1 MFRNIIILII
11 NYFSFKYI
19 NTQLYSIIEN
29 LNISISEDIYVL
41 MSNKN
46 DFYNKKIS
54 FKYLEQFFQ
63 NNEEEYIES
72 NISNIIYPY
81 YIQNNEIG
89 YMNNNNDVYKIYFN
103 GEEKEINYNI
113 KNNYGDYAYPSMKI
127 NSTYELRNND
137 NDDENE
143 KDDNVKNAINIIN
156 NVGDTNGLSINSI
169 FSSNVNSYSKIINFK
184 RMIFGLNSNDNYIYI
199 IKNYTN
205 NTDKIF
211 YKNKYCFYGSIK
223 NFFISNEYLISVLND
238 NETICL
244 SKLIFYDSFYNP
256 STANFDIE
264 FSINFTVNENNN
276 ILDVKIKN
284 KFIYFSLENEKVIRR
299 YFIQTTGDKK
309 LISNI
314 NFTYEYLIDDLTQ
327 FEIFSYTLYA
337 LEYNTSLIIFNL
349 TDGNIINRIILK
361 GMIAIDK
368 FKNIFNN
375 FNFLGIFLNNSKT
388 DEFFI
393 ELLINNE
400 TYPTINKILCY
411 KFIDVHYNFTN
422 NYYITIDNYFTYFL
436 DKNNNNIIAIRRGLI
451 NSIDFISFI
460 FPIEDINLINKN
472 SIIVAYQNESS
483 FLSNFGVYDKI
494 NKTFILFNRIKY
506 YNNSF
511 NYSLNL
517 KKGYYTILLNHISE
531 ICPGYNNSKYLCNI
545 ISFYNFRYV
554 GNSHKRISI
563 LCIVLII
570 IFLIVIFALIGFD
583 IYLDKIKKV
592 DNGLRIKTNIN
603 KNDKKLLYISNNQY
617 NNKNNKN
624 IETKEFLKK
633 KKKKRNKIIRE
644 IIEKVS
650 ENDELISKNSSNH
663 EDLKSND
670 SLRSYN
676 TNNNLKMESNLLNNQ
691 RVYKININKKN
702 NQSDFHN
709 NISKK
714 DDFSH
719 NFLNNE
725 MKSFNIEEINKK

>member
-1 MFRNIIILII
+1 MFRNIIILIL
-11 NYFSFKYI
+11 NYFSIKYI
-19 NTQLYSIIEN
+19 NSQLYSIIEN

-41 MSNKN
+41 LSNKN
-46 DFYNKKIS
+46 DFNKKIS
-54 FKYLEQFFQ
+54 FKYLEQFFK

-89 YMNNNNDVYKIYFN
+89 YMNNNNDIYKIYFN
-103 GEEKEINYNI
+103 GKEKEINYNI
-113 KNNYGDYAYPSMKI
+113 KNNYGENAYPSMII
-127 NSTYELRNND
+127 NSTYELRNNENNND
-137 NDDENE
+137 NNNDNNNENF
-143 KDDNVKNAINIIN
+143 IYIIN
-156 NVGDTNGLSINSI
+156 NVGNTNGLSINSI
-169 FSSNVNSYSKIINFK
+169 FSSDVNSYSKIVNYK
-184 RMIFGLNSNDNYIYI
+184 RMVFGLNSNDNFIYI

-205 NTDKIF
+205 KTDKIF
-211 YKNKYCFYGSIK
+211 NKNKHCFYGSIK

-244 SKLIFYDSFYNP
+244 SKLIFYDSIYNP
-256 STANFDIE
+256 STANFEIE
-264 FSINFTVNENNN
+264 FSINFTVYENNN

-284 KFIYFSLENEKVIRR
+284 KFLYISIENEKVIRR
-299 YFIQTTGDKK
+299 YFIQSTGDKK

-314 NFTYEYLIDDLTQ
+314 NFTYEFLIDDLTQ

-337 LEYNTSLIIFNL
+337 LEYDTSLIIFNL
-349 TDGNIINRIILK
+349 SDGNVINRISLK

-368 FKNIFNN
+368 FKNVFNN

-393 ELLINNE
+393 ELFINNE

-411 KFIDVHYNFTN
+411 KFMDVHYNFTN

-460 FPIEDINLINKN
+460 FPIENINLINKD

-483 FLSNFGVYDKI
+483 FLSNFGVYDKM

-517 KKGYYTILLNHISE
+517 KKGFYTILLNHISE
-531 ICPGYNNSKYLCNI
+531 ICPGYNNSNYLCNI
-545 ISFYNFRYV
+545 ISFYNFRFV
-554 GNSHKRISI
+554 GNSHKKISI
-563 LCIVLII
+563 LCVVLII
-570 IFLIVIFALIGFD
+570 VFLIVIFTLIGFD
-583 IYLDKIKKV
+583 VYLDKIKKV
-592 DNGLRIKTNIN
+592 DNGLRIKTNVN
-603 KNDKKLLYISNNQY
+603 KNDKKLLYINNNEY

-663 EDLKSND
+663 EDIKSND

-676 TNNNLKMESNLLNNQ
+676 TNNNLKMDSNLLNGQ
-691 RVYKININKKN
+691 KVYKINVSKN
-702 NQSDFHN
+702 SQSDFHN
-709 NISKK
+709 SLSKK
-714 DDFSH
+714 EDFSH